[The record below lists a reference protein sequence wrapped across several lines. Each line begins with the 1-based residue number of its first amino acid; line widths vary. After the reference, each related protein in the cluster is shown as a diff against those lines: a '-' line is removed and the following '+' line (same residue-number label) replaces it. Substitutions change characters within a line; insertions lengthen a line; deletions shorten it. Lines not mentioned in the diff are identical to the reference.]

1 MNLHPIVTTD
11 WLDEHM
17 EEEHVHIIDA
27 TVFMEEGEE
36 GIKVKPGEE
45 AYKEAHIPGAV
56 FANLLTQF
64 SDIDA
69 PYPLMAL
76 PHEAFVHEARGLG
89 IDDTSTVVIYDR
101 GPVVGASYTSSD
113 WASRLWWQF
122 RLSGM
127 DNVYVL
133 GGGFPKWEQEA
144 RPVTE
149 EIPLV
154 AAGNFQGNY
163 RPELYADINDIKQ
176 SMYDKNTIIMNCL
189 SSADFHG
196 ETNNYPRKGHIP
208 GSANVFFGELSTD
221 TGALPHEEKLHQI
234 FSSTGALDPEKKVI
248 TYCGGGI
255 AATWNALALAA
266 LGKEAAV
273 YDGSLNEW
281 MSDEKNPL
289 STGTST

>member
-1 MNLHPIVTTD
+1 MQLHPIVTTE
-11 WLDEHM
+11 WLNDHLEDENL
-17 EEEHVHIIDA
+17 HIIDA
-27 TVFMEEGEE
+27 TVFMEETEE
-36 GIKVKPGEE
+36 GLKVAPGEE
-45 AYKEAHIPGAV
+45 AYKEAHIPHAV

-64 SDIDA
+64 SDVDA
-69 PYPLMAL
+69 PHPMTAL

-89 IDDTSTVVIYDR
+89 IDDHSTVVIYDR
-101 GPVVGASYTSSD
+101 GPVVNASYTSSD

-122 RLSGM
+122 RLSGL
-127 DNVYVL
+127 DQVYVL
-133 GGGFPKWEQEA
+133 GGGFPKWQEEL

-154 AAGNFQGNY
+154 AAGSFQGQY
-163 RPELYADINDIKQ
+163 RPELLADINDIKQ
-176 SMYDKNTIIMNCL
+176 SMYDENTIIMNCL
-189 SSADFHG
+189 SSPDFRG

-208 GSANVFFGELSTD
+208 GSTNVFFGELSTN
-221 TGALPHEEKLHQI
+221 TGALPHEETLQQI
-234 FSSTGALDPEKKVI
+234 FASSGALDPDKKVI

-255 AATWNALALAA
+255 AATWNALVLAS

-289 STGTST
+289 TTGKD